1 MRANQAEQLYTLA
14 DVARLV
20 KVQPER
26 LLALVRS
33 GEMLGPDVFIPGGG
47 PKGRRWS
54 ASRVAS
60 IQRSWGIGMAESV
73 PAGAMQTT

>member
-1 MRANQAEQLYTLA
+1 VPARWNQADELYTLA
-14 DVARLV
+14 ELARMV

-26 LLALVRS
+26 LLALVEA

-54 ASRVAS
+54 ASRVHA
-60 IQRSWGIGMAESV
+60 IQRKWLIV
-73 PAGAMQTT
+73 PEAVPEGAPH

>member
-14 DVARLV
+14 DVSRLV

-26 LLALVRS
+26 LLDLMRS
-33 GEMLGPDVFIPGGG
+33 GEMLGPDVIIPGGG

-60 IQRSWGIGMAESV
+60 IQRNWGLTVPGSV
-73 PAGAMQTT
+73 PAGAAH